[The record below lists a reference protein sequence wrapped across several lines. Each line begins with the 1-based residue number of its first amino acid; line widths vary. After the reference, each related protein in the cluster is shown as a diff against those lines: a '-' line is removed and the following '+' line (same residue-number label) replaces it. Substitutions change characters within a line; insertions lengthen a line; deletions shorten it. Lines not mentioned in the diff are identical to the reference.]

1 MVLLLISTGVFAS
14 SFSGNATLGFGA
26 NFDNGEYGFIDNSTS
41 VAFDVDLVST
51 TAEKIAEGDVYAQI
65 KGSLELLLISDPD
78 KIDAAD
84 PIFSTQNAVGLL
96 TTTGDYALAL
106 KATIDEAK
114 VAGENWYV
122 SILGVPSVNDFAE
135 SAIDTWTVEDEF
147 DDYGVRKA
155 DYDNN
160 STYKVGYN
168 KAPGVEVGLYGYTF
182 GFGFKA
188 EAVKEPEFNA
198 FNQYALTAYAK
209 TPEYALADGLTLQAG
224 ATYALLHQTDADF
237 VADEAKEVNAVG
249 GSLKLAYA
257 DDLIA
262 ASVATDLGYD
272 IEAEE
277 FGADVALSFKYDF
290 VTVDGYYATSAV
302 NGGSVTNGKY
312 SDDEAVKNLLSAKA
326 VVDLASF
333 DVPVALTFTAKDLIN
348 TQNLSAKVD
357 VTVAGVKLSPS
368 VGYVVKTEKF
378 STGLD
383 AEYTHEYFKIS
394 AGVGITTQFKENDL
408 ILDAN
413 AAIETESLVPGAK
426 LKLAWANADDLLN
439 NSTDADETQY
449 GKITA
454 SVSIDF

>member
-1 MVLLLISTGVFAS
+1 MRKIISVLMVLLLISTGVFAS
-14 SFSGNATLGFGA
+14 SFSGNASIGFGA

-65 KGSLELLLISDPD
+65 KGSLELFLISDPD
-78 KIDAAD
+78 QIDAAD
-84 PIFSTQNAVGLL
+84 PIFSTQDTVGLL
-96 TTTGDYALAL
+96 TPTGDYALAL

-135 SAIDTWTVEDEF
+135 SAIDTWTVEDEL

-155 DYDNN
+155 DYDENA
-160 STYKVGYN
+160 TYEVGYN

-209 TPEYALADGLTLQAG
+209 TPEYALVDGFTLQAG
-224 ATYALLHQTDADF
+224 ATYALLHQTDTDF
-237 VADEAKEVNAVG
+237 VADEPKEVNAVG

-257 DDLIA
+257 DDLIT
-262 ASVATDLGYD
+262 ASVATDIGYD
-272 IEAEE
+272 IEAEK
-277 FGADVALSFKYDF
+277 FGADVALAFGYDF
-290 VTVDGYYATSAV
+290 ITVDGYYATEAEV
-302 NGGSVTNGKY
+302 NGV
-312 SDDEAVKNLLSAKA
+312 AIKNLLSVKTAF
-326 VVDLASF
+326 DLASF
-333 DVPVALTFTAKDLIN
+333 DVPVALTLTGKDLVN
-348 TQNLSAKVD
+348 KQDLDATVD

-368 VGYVVKTEKF
+368 VGYVIKTEEF
-378 STGLD
+378 SAGLD

-394 AGVGITTQFKENDL
+394 AGVGISTQFKENDL

-449 GKITA
+449 GKVTA